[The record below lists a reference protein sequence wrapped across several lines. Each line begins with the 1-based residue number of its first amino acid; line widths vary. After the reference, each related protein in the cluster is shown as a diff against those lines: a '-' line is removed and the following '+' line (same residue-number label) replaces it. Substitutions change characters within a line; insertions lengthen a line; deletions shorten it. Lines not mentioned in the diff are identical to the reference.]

1 MSESHEEN
9 DLLEIKE
16 EKETEEENERT
27 EPKSRFPVMLLL
39 LMSLLF
45 IPIFNFFSYL
55 PALPNVHNYF
65 STNWNIAMLTVSLYQ
80 IVIGFSPLIIGP
92 SSDFFGRRKVI
103 ITCSFCY
110 LLLSLLC
117 LLSTDI
123 KLFIIGRV
131 IQGFFIC
138 GEISVIY
145 ASVSEIL
152 PPEKVGLGLSAL
164 SFSITCTILISP
176 TIGGSL
182 VNSFT
187 WKGLFIS
194 YLILG
199 SYSIIISFF
208 FYKETNKTKRKYE
221 LKKLVSSWLYPLKF
235 YFKKRICIIIIIE
248 GFSVGLINFQIVIV
262 PLIVDKYYHYSET
275 VMGLSLIPN
284 GLGGLI
290 GAFFCGPLIDYFYK
304 KYNTVGSR
312 LIVGFVGIIGFGI
325 TFFFF
330 GFSLLR
336 SFYGFL
342 VCELIL
348 NFFIIFIINATVSF
362 LFDIYP
368 SKTSSLYAIIIL
380 TESIFSMITSQLSIS
395 ALDAPFKWFIIGSL
409 IQLLIISPASFI
421 ILKKNW
427 GKKREEQEEQ
437 DENELL
443 NLTNIDD
450 GITNENKNNN
460 NEDEDEIKKNK
471 EIVEN

>member
-65 STNWNIAMLTVSLYQ
+65 STNWNIAMLTV
-80 IVIGFSPLIIGP
+80 
-92 SSDFFGRRKVI
+92 K
-103 ITCSFCY
+103 
-110 LLLSLLC
+110 
-117 LLSTDI
+117 
-123 KLFIIGRV
+123 
-131 IQGFFIC
+131 
-138 GEISVIY
+138 ISVIY

-235 YFKKRICIIIIIE
+235 YFKKRICIIILIE

-312 LIVGFVGIIGFGI
+312 LIVGFV
-325 TFFFF
+325 
-330 GFSLLR
+330 
-336 SFYGFL
+336 
-342 VCELIL
+342 
-348 NFFIIFIINATVSF
+348 VSF

-427 GKKREEQEEQ
+427 GKKREEQEELEEQ

-460 NEDEDEIKKNK
+460 NEDEDEI
-471 EIVEN
+471 